1 MENSQNLENILDQ
14 MTLLSFDHSNLYNLY
29 QHNVSTY

>member
-14 MTLLSFDHSNLYNLY
+14 MTLLSFDHSNLY